1 MRRVFHYCVLF
12 VLLLLI
18 LWLAQSIRLNFFYA
32 FSHSILNC
40 LMAIKFI
47 PTNRLLFILRL
58 HVRLREQVQSL
69 FPILRLD
76 LAQDVFTVLPRLL
89 FSQPLLVFEELARRV
104 KLVAHVLILIKLLL
118 AILVALPELLGWHL
132 ESFLA
137 SCVIMDSYGGFLL

>member
-1 MRRVFHYCVLF
+1 
-12 VLLLLI
+12 
-18 LWLAQSIRLNFFYA
+18 
-32 FSHSILNC
+32 
-40 LMAIKFI
+40 MAIKFI

-118 AILVALPELLGWHL
+118 AILIALPELLG
-132 ESFLA
+132 
-137 SCVIMDSYGGFLL
+137 